1 MGILSQKVK
10 KFKRINWIKSI
21 RDKKFRKSQNK
32 IKNLINQMNLKSYL
46 IL

>member
-1 MGILSQKVK
+1 MGIIIQKVK

-21 RDKKFRKSQNK
+21 RGKSIRKSQHK
-32 IKNLINQMNLKSYL
+32 IKKLTNQMNLKSYS